1 MDIAGRGFLEKTLF
15 ERRLKRTRGGR
26 DVSRGGQGKKEG
38 RKEGGDQWRILKS
51 NRAASD
57 LVSLFLAVR
66 HRQENR
72 PHVSC

>member
-1 MDIAGRGFLEKTLF
+1 MDTAGWDFLEKPLF
-15 ERRLKRTRGGR
+15 ESRMKRKGQEEGGLLAEE
-26 DVSRGGQGKKEG
+26 GIKEG
-38 RKEGGDQWRILKS
+38 RKEGRDQWRILKS

-66 HRQENR
+66 HCRENR

>member
-1 MDIAGRGFLEKTLF
+1 MSAEEGRK
-15 ERRLKRTRGGR
+15 
-26 DVSRGGQGKKEG
+26 G